1 MEACITKRIASSANN
16 APAVR
21 YPVGRSSFQGY
32 FLLVFAV
39 TGVMVGGLWIH
50 AVPTLG
56 SAHSLYFAVLIGVVA
71 LAGHAWRETE
81 AGELAWG
88 GESWVWATTH
98 HATTGSMAVHLDVQ
112 FLMVLTL
119 KDDRGRF
126 VWLWAER
133 AADPAGWRALRRALY
148 ADKQTPAVKV
158 GTKDDAKTE
167 VSL

>member
-1 MEACITKRIASSANN
+1 
-16 APAVR
+16 
-21 YPVGRSSFQGY
+21 
-32 FLLVFAV
+32 
-39 TGVMVGGLWIH
+39 MVGGLWIH

-56 SAHSLYFAVLIGVVA
+56 SALSLYFAVLIGVVA

-88 GESWVWATTH
+88 GESWVWTTTH

-148 ADKQTPAVKV
+148 ADKQTPAVKA
-158 GTKDDAKTE
+158 GIKDDAKTE

>member
-1 MEACITKRIASSANN
+1 
-16 APAVR
+16 
-21 YPVGRSSFQGY
+21 
-32 FLLVFAV
+32 
-39 TGVMVGGLWIH
+39 MVGGLWIH

-119 KDDRGRF
+119 KDDRGRS
-126 VWLWAER
+126 VWLWVER
-133 AADPAGWRALRRALY
+133 AADPAHWRALRRALY
-148 ADKQTPAVKV
+148 ADKQTPAVKA
-158 GTKDDAKTE
+158 GIKDDAKTE

>member
-1 MEACITKRIASSANN
+1 M
-16 APAVR
+16 
-21 YPVGRSSFQGY
+21 G
-32 FLLVFAV
+32 LL
-39 TGVMVGGLWIH
+39 VGGLWTH
-50 AVPTLG
+50 AVTTFGNAQFLF
-56 SAHSLYFAVLIGVVA
+56 FAA
-71 LAGHAWRETE
+71 LAVVLALACHAWRNTET
-81 AGELAWG
+81 GQLAWG

-148 ADKQTPAVKV
+148 ADKQTPAVKA
-158 GTKDDAKTE
+158 GIKDDAKTE

>member
-1 MEACITKRIASSANN
+1 MEACITKRITSSANN

>member
-88 GESWVWATTH
+88 GESWVWTTAH

-112 FLMVLTL
+112 SLMVLTL
-119 KDDRGRF
+119 KDDQGRS

-133 AADPAGWRALRRALY
+133 ASNPIDWRALRRAIY
-148 ADKQTPAVKV
+148 AGKQTPAA
-158 GTKDDAKTE
+158 KDDAKTE
-167 VSL
+167 GSL

>member
-1 MEACITKRIASSANN
+1 
-16 APAVR
+16 
-21 YPVGRSSFQGY
+21 
-32 FLLVFAV
+32 
-39 TGVMVGGLWIH
+39 MVGGLWIH

-148 ADKQTPAVKV
+148 ADKQTPAVKA
-158 GTKDDAKTE
+158 GIKDDAKTE